1 MKAPS
6 KSSEVPATPEK
17 PEWAA
22 KLGRHLAQ
30 AARLAAEYGVTPDG
44 FAAAAWQA
52 FLHASPE
59 FAAQL
64 EQAQFTAGLE
74 KLRESGR
81 LAKA

>member
-1 MKAPS
+1 MKPPGEY
-6 KSSEVPATPEK
+6 SEVPAAPER

-22 KLGRHLAQ
+22 KLDRHLAH
-30 AARLAAEYGVTPDG
+30 AARLAAEYGVTPDA

-52 FLHASPE
+52 YLHASPA

-64 EQAQFTAGLE
+64 EQAQFVAGLE
-74 KLRESGR
+74 QLRQAGR

>member
-6 KSSEVPATPEK
+6 ESPEVYAVPER

-22 KLGRHLAQ
+22 KLERHLAQ
-30 AARLAAEYGVTPDG
+30 AAQIAVEYGVTPDG
-44 FAAAAWQA
+44 FAAAAWQSY
-52 FLHASPE
+52 LKASPE

-64 EQAQFTAGLE
+64 EQAQFMAGLE
-74 KLRESGR
+74 QLRNSGR